1 MIKKIAFSLAMNYF
15 GVFLLMIRTMRI
27 QIKIQYFFLILLFTF
42 TACTQSIYQSTKV
55 EYASIKIA
63 NQQKQ
68 KSDSVSYNYL
78 STYKDSVDKTMNV
91 VIGYN
96 AAELRKDQP
105 EGTLGNFMAD
115 AMLAMATKKFNTK
128 VDFALSNNGGIRINA
143 LMKGD
148 VTIGKMYEVMPFDN
162 LLVLLKMKGTIVR
175 KLVSQVLV
183 KGGWPLSGMQIKSK
197 GGMAQTI
204 LVQGAALEDEKEY
217 VVATSDYI
225 ANGGDDCDFL
235 KSIVPQNNSILLR
248 DILIEYVKML
258 TADNKKIEQVLG
270 ARIVIEK

>member
-1 MIKKIAFSLAMNYF
+1 MNYF
-15 GVFLLMIRTMRI
+15 GVFLTMIRTMRI
-27 QIKIQYFFLILLFTF
+27 QIKIQHFFLVALFAF
-42 TACTQSIYQSTKV
+42 TACAQSIYQSTKV

-63 NQQKQ
+63 NQHQQ
-68 KSDSVSYNYL
+68 KSDSVSYNFL

-115 AMLAMATKKFNTK
+115 GMRTMAEKRFQTK

-148 VTIGKMYEVMPFDN
+148 VTIGKMYELMPFDN
-162 LLVLLKMKGTIVR
+162 MLVLLKMKGTVVR
-175 KLVSQVLV
+175 KFVNQILV

-197 GGMAQTI
+197 GLVAQTI
-204 LVQGAALEDEKEY
+204 LVQGVALEDEKEY
-217 VVATSDYI
+217 TVATSDYI

-248 DILIEYVKML
+248 DILIDYVKML
-258 TADNKKIEQVLG
+258 TAENKKIEQVLG